1 MSDKRTEHMQS
12 RYNHQKSLRKT
23 ADEFG
28 VSKSTIHRKV
38 KGNNMPLDKS
48 GSKTSVGKNIK
59 TEMKAGKPK
68 KQAIAIA
75 YNTAGKSKKPKIKT
89 PAPAP
94 SINKKPVSN
103 PFKKKSI

>member
-1 MSDKRTEHMQS
+1 MSDKRTEHMKS

-38 KGNNMPLDKS
+38 KENGNMEKL
-48 GSKTSVGKNIK
+48 TS
-59 TEMKAGKPK
+59 EKPK
-68 KQAIAIA
+68 E
-75 YNTAGKSKKPKIKT
+75 KKPSFKKEKYSDMGQKGKIKS

>member
-1 MSDKRTEHMQS
+1 MSDKRTQHMQS

-38 KGNNMPLDKS
+38 KENNMPLDKS
-48 GSKTSVGKNIK
+48 GSKVSIGKNIK

-68 KQAIAIA
+68 KQAVAIA
-75 YNTAGKSKKPKIKT
+75 YNAKEKKPKIKT
-89 PAPAP
+89 PASAP
-94 SINKKPVSN
+94 SINKKPVPN
-103 PFKKKSI
+103 PFKKKAY